1 MISICDL
8 PPSLQILHLSD
19 NYGCSPSLIASLE
32 NLHTLSLW
40 YREENNQ
47 LLTYLPPQVKH
58 FATVIISQIAVPY
71 LSFLLT
77 LELKMQFCK
86 IVISSLP
93 LLETLVLQ
101 GWDWNC
107 RVVVEQVPSLRVLST
122 VNQRLVLEE
131 GISSKPVTLSRDWVE
146 LNGAK
151 YTLELDASSVR
162 NHSLN

>member
-8 PPSLQILHLSD
+8 PTSLQILHLSD
-19 NYGCSPSLIASLE
+19 SYGLSPSLIASLE
-32 NLHTLSLW
+32 NLHTLSLE
-40 YREENNQ
+40 YREERNE
-47 LLTYLPPQVKH
+47 LLNCLPPQVKH
-58 FATVIISQIAVPY
+58 FATVTISQMPVPY
-71 LSFLLT
+71 LSFLHT
-77 LELKMQFCK
+77 LELKMQFCN

-131 GISSKPVTLSRDWVE
+131 GISSKPVTLSRD
-146 LNGAK
+146 
-151 YTLELDASSVR
+151 
-162 NHSLN
+162 